1 MNENKIKNTKVG
13 DDIHFFVNG
22 SEDRGIVVKM
32 NNEYVTV
39 FKESTQNYDDIHI
52 NDTFFIKD
60 ILINK
65 EWDKMEDVERFEL
78 LKSIH
83 APTPRFLS
91 KSWDQLPKEIKT
103 LLVKNNGIE
112 TSHNNDED
120 PMNVT
125 ARVFDE
131 TKLPPKTETSPT
143 NKTLNQTSRGKPK
156 QRTRGGVKT
165 TVGDDKDAGIKEEP
179 KGFSRSGEKQE
190 GLTHNVANFDEFKTI
205 EEEKLGEGSKGDKN
219 VTGMNFMEEGGDK
232 IGVGASLS
240 GQDRATEQEIKFGKQ
255 QGRRDQ
261 GKKDD
266 DVTAGVSAL
275 KAWQLWLAERE
286 QQVLKEEKSGKEA
299 LRDMYNADPKH
310 HRVGAASDDKDPDK
324 IVKDIK
330 RSAEKLELLKD
341 SLSGDARIYDD
352 RSDNAL
358 PADSPQ
364 SHSEA
369 STAAKHPERKQGTY
383 NANIDHEETRREVR
397 QNPRR
402 PDYATEESQNTG
414 APAGEKIEDKVE
426 ASMRSDD
433 EPANMLSDSDYH
445 LQRAAIPKGGK
456 APKDIKRSISE
467 MMEELKSSVETS
479 IHGNAARNPNSGVN
493 TNTPFDASNDYE
505 GFSHDGIRLEQ
516 FKHEKKKPN
525 VGKEK
530 VNINIDGKEKPAD
543 SAQGGNKS
551 NEYGTPTEN
560 PTDKKG
566 RIVSEKDKK

>member
-22 SEDRGIVVKM
+22 AEDRGIVVKM

-112 TSHNNDED
+112 TSHKKDED
-120 PMNVT
+120 PMDTTVRT
-125 ARVFDE
+125 FD
-131 TKLPPKTETSPT
+131 
-143 NKTLNQTSRGKPK
+143 KTLNQTSRGEPK
-156 QRTRGGVKT
+156 LIGT
-165 TVGDDKDAGIKEEP
+165 TVGDDEDAGIKEEP

-205 EEEKLGEGSKGDKN
+205 EETTGEQKGDKN
-219 VTGMNFMEEGGDK
+219 VTGIDYKVEGGDG

-286 QQVLKEEKSGKEA
+286 QQINKDGAPYKERKEPSNKPMSAERREAGAGAGTESSRQDAATSSRQRGQANIVGGTGEIDPAKETSPKSGKGVFGHA
-299 LRDMYNADPKH
+299 ATGRADHMGDDYFGDNK
-310 HRVGAASDDKDPDK
+310 GA
-324 IVKDIK
+324 
-330 RSAEKLELLKD
+330 
-341 SLSGDARIYDD
+341 
-352 RSDNAL
+352 
-358 PADSPQ
+358 
-364 SHSEA
+364 
-369 STAAKHPERKQGTY
+369 KQGKG
-383 NANIDHEETRREVR
+383 ALGKSWEER
-397 QNPRR
+397 
-402 PDYATEESQNTG
+402 
-414 APAGEKIEDKVE
+414 
-426 ASMRSDD
+426 
-433 EPANMLSDSDYH
+433 L
-445 LQRAAIPKGGK
+445 L
-456 APKDIKRSISE
+456 
-467 MMEELKSSVETS
+467 ELKSSVETS
-479 IHGNAARNPNSGVN
+479 IHGNAARNPNAGVN
-493 TNTPFDASNDYE
+493 TNTSFDASNDYE

-516 FKHEKKKPN
+516 FKHEKKKPS

-543 SAQGGNKS
+543 STQRTGDSG
-551 NEYGTPTEN
+551 NEYNTATQN
-560 PTDKKG
+560 KTDKKG
-566 RIVSEKDKK
+566 RIISEKDKK

>member
-1 MNENKIKNTKVG
+1 MNENKIKNTKIG

-22 SEDRGIVVKM
+22 TEDRGIVVKM

-39 FKESTQNYDDIHI
+39 FKESTQNYDDVHI
-52 NDTFFIKD
+52 DDTFFIKD

-78 LKSIH
+78 LQSIH
-83 APTPRFLS
+83 APTPRFLT

-112 TSHNNDED
+112 TSHKKDED
-120 PMNVT
+120 PMDTTVRT
-125 ARVFDE
+125 KGFGGFERGQGTGKEGEKIGEQTKDDE
-131 TKLPPKTETSPT
+131 EIIDTGEHKNPPKFS
-143 NKTLNQTSRGKPK
+143 
-156 QRTRGGVKT
+156 
-165 TVGDDKDAGIKEEP
+165 KD
-179 KGFSRSGEKQE
+179 GEKPE
-190 GLTHNVANFDEFKTI
+190 GLTHNVSNFDQHKTI
-205 EEEKLGEGSKGDKN
+205 EETTGEQKGDARTDIDYLN
-219 VTGMNFMEEGGDK
+219 EGGNN
-232 IGVGASLS
+232 IGAGEHRLS
-240 GQDRATEQEIKFGKQ
+240 GTDRATEQEVEFGKQ
-255 QGRRDQ
+255 QGRKDQ

-266 DVTAGVSAL
+266 DVAAGVAAL

-286 QQVLKEEKSGKEA
+286 QQVLK
-299 LRDMYNADPKH
+299 
-310 HRVGAASDDKDPDK
+310 
-324 IVKDIK
+324 
-330 RSAEKLELLKD
+330 D
-341 SLSGDARIYDD
+341 SLSGDVRIYDD

-369 STAAKHPERKQGTY
+369 STAAKHPESKQGTH
-383 NANIDHEETRREVR
+383 NADIDYEEWKRSNR
-397 QNPRR
+397 QDPPSPR
-402 PDYATEESQNTG
+402 YSTEELQNTG
-414 APAGEKIEDKVE
+414 APAGEKIEDKIE
-426 ASMRSDD
+426 AKARSDD

-456 APKDIKRSISE
+456 APKDIKRSINE

-493 TNTPFDASNDYE
+493 TNTSFDAPKDYE

-516 FKHEKKKPN
+516 FKHENKKPN

-543 SAQGGNKS
+543 STQGTGDS
-551 NEYGTPTEN
+551 GNEYNTATQN
-560 PTDKKG
+560 KTDKKG
-566 RIVSEKDKK
+566 RIISEKDKKRVRRN

>member
-112 TSHNNDED
+112 TTHNKDKD
-120 PMNVT
+120 PMDTTVRT
-125 ARVFDE
+125 FDNKGFGGVE
-131 TKLPPKTETSPT
+131 RGQGKGKVGEKIGEQTKDGEEVIGAGNHDNPPKFHS
-143 NKTLNQTSRGKPK
+143 G
-156 QRTRGGVKT
+156 
-165 TVGDDKDAGIKEEP
+165 
-179 KGFSRSGEKQE
+179 GEKQE
-190 GLTHNVANFDEFKTI
+190 GLTHNVANFDQFKTI
-205 EEEKLGEGSKGDKN
+205 EETENEQKGDKN
-219 VTGMNFMEEGGDK
+219 VTGIDYKVEGGDG

-240 GQDRATEQEIKFGKQ
+240 GEERAQRQ
-255 QGRRDQ
+255 SDLHQ
-261 GKKDD
+261 GKRLANEEQKKIQERKERKENTNTEVPEK
-266 DVTAGVSAL
+266 VTEGVSAL

-286 QQVLKEEKSGKEA
+286 QQVLKDGKTLPKEEKE
-299 LRDMYNADPKH
+299 DNIHEIPD
-310 HRVGAASDDKDPDK
+310 SDFKQEQEDTKN
-324 IVKDIK
+324 
-330 RSAEKLELLKD
+330 
-341 SLSGDARIYDD
+341 YD
-352 RSDNAL
+352 RSGGE
-358 PADSPQ
+358 SV
-364 SHSEA
+364 
-369 STAAKHPERKQGTY
+369 HPL
-383 NANIDHEETRREVR
+383 AW
-397 QNPRR
+397 
-402 PDYATEESQNTG
+402 QNT
-414 APAGEKIEDKVE
+414 
-426 ASMRSDD
+426 
-433 EPANMLSDSDYH
+433 
-445 LQRAAIPKGGK
+445 
-456 APKDIKRSISE
+456 KRTPHSKSWE
-467 MMEELKSSVETS
+467 ERLLELKSSVETS

-493 TNTPFDASNDYE
+493 TNTSFDAPKDYE

-543 SAQGGNKS
+543 STNGGSKN

-566 RIVSEKDKK
+566 RIISEKDKK

>member
-112 TSHNNDED
+112 TSHKKDED
-120 PMNVT
+120 PMDTTVRT
-125 ARVFDE
+125 FD
-131 TKLPPKTETSPT
+131 
-143 NKTLNQTSRGKPK
+143 KTLNQTSRGKPK

-165 TVGDDKDAGIKEEP
+165 TVGGDKDAGIKEEP

-286 QQVLKEEKSGKEA
+286 QQVLKDSLDGKGGSKPESDSHDLRTTDPESTLSNFQWHKSDVANRSNSKVLRTDEPERTADGKVKPNKNDSEW
-299 LRDMYNADPKH
+299 DQKHDNAVGIPESDSE
-310 HRVGAASDDKDPDK
+310 RVGM
-324 IVKDIK
+324 
-330 RSAEKLELLKD
+330 
-341 SLSGDARIYDD
+341 
-352 RSDNAL
+352 
-358 PADSPQ
+358 AD
-364 SHSEA
+364 
-369 STAAKHPERKQGTY
+369 TAANRPSDEYNTDRKVK
-383 NANIDHEETRREVR
+383 AW
-397 QNPRR
+397 
-402 PDYATEESQNTG
+402 
-414 APAGEKIEDKVE
+414 EDWL
-426 ASMRSDD
+426 D
-433 EPANMLSDSDYH
+433 N
-445 LQRAAIPKGGK
+445 Q
-456 APKDIKRSISE
+456 
-467 MMEELKSSVETS
+467 KSSVETS

-493 TNTPFDASNDYE
+493 TNTSFDAPKDYE

-543 SAQGGNKS
+543 STNGGSKN

-566 RIVSEKDKK
+566 RIISEKDKK

>member
-112 TSHNNDED
+112 TSHKKDED
-120 PMNVT
+120 PMDTTVRT
-125 ARVFDE
+125 FDKGFGGVE
-131 TKLPPKTETSPT
+131 RGQGKGKVGGKIGEQTKDGEEVIGAGNHDNPPKFHS
-143 NKTLNQTSRGKPK
+143 G
-156 QRTRGGVKT
+156 
-165 TVGDDKDAGIKEEP
+165 
-179 KGFSRSGEKQE
+179 GEKQE
-190 GLTHNVANFDEFKTI
+190 GLTHNVSNFKEFKTI

-219 VTGMNFMEEGGDK
+219 VTGIDYKVEGGDG
-232 IGVGASLS
+232 IGVGAELS
-240 GQDRATEQEIKFGKQ
+240 GQERAQRQ
-255 QGRRDQ
+255 SDLHQ
-261 GKKDD
+261 GKRLANEEQKKIQERKERKENTNTEVPEK
-266 DVTAGVSAL
+266 VTEGVSAL

-286 QQVLKEEKSGKEA
+286 QQVLKE
-299 LRDMYNADPKH
+299 
-310 HRVGAASDDKDPDK
+310 DKDTDK
-324 IVKDIK
+324 KP
-330 RSAEKLELLKD
+330 
-341 SLSGDARIYDD
+341 SL
-352 RSDNAL
+352 
-358 PADSPQ
+358 
-364 SHSEA
+364 
-369 STAAKHPERKQGTY
+369 
-383 NANIDHEETRREVR
+383 EETARWIKIQRHGL
-397 QNPRR
+397 
-402 PDYATEESQNTG
+402 G
-414 APAGEKIEDKVE
+414 APEDV
-426 ASMRSDD
+426 
-433 EPANMLSDSDYH
+433 
-445 LQRAAIPKGGK
+445 
-456 APKDIKRSISE
+456 KRSINE
-467 MMEELKSSVETS
+467 MIEELKSSVETS

-516 FKHEKKKPN
+516 FKHEKKKPS

-543 SAQGGNKS
+543 STQGTGDS
-551 NEYGTPTEN
+551 GNEYNTATQN
-560 PTDKKG
+560 KTDKKG
-566 RIVSEKDKK
+566 RIVSEKDKRN